1 MHFVL
6 NIFVQDSSVII
17 FSLKWCIFLSDLADE
32 DVIETL
38 RNSRKLSRKD
48 ALAIR
53 KRMET
58 EKDMQNCFGFD
69 VSTGCFFFRVSEHCS
84 FIT

>member
-1 MHFVL
+1 
-6 NIFVQDSSVII
+6 VIK
-17 FSLKWCIFLSDLADE
+17 SLSDLTDDE

-48 ALAIR
+48 ALTIR
-53 KRMET
+53 KRIET

-69 VSTGCFFFRVSEHCS
+69 VSTLLLECP
-84 FIT
+84 

>member
-6 NIFVQDSSVII
+6 NIFVQDSSVI
-17 FSLKWCIFLSDLADE
+17 FSLKGYIFLSDLADE

-48 ALAIR
+48 TLAIR

-69 VSTGCFFFRVSEHCS
+69 VSTGCFFFSC
-84 FIT
+84 F

>member
-1 MHFVL
+1 MKIKSF
-6 NIFVQDSSVII
+6 
-17 FSLKWCIFLSDLADE
+17 SDLTDDE

-48 ALAIR
+48 ALTIR
-53 KRMET
+53 KRIET

-69 VSTGCFFFRVSEHCS
+69 VSTFLLECP
-84 FIT
+84 

>member
-6 NIFVQDSSVII
+6 NIFVQDSSVI
-17 FSLKWCIFLSDLADE
+17 FSLKGYIFLSDLADE

-69 VSTGCFFFRVSEHCS
+69 VSTGCFFFSC
-84 FIT
+84 F

>member
-1 MHFVL
+1 MK
-6 NIFVQDSSVII
+6 
-17 FSLKWCIFLSDLADE
+17 SLFSDLTDDD

-38 RNSRKLSRKD
+38 RSSRKLSRKD

-53 KRMET
+53 KRIET

-69 VSTGCFFFRVSEHCS
+69 VSTLLIECYGVFS
-84 FIT
+84 FCLFSTFPF

>member
-6 NIFVQDSSVII
+6 NIFVQDSSVI
-17 FSLKWCIFLSDLADE
+17 FSLKCYIFLSDLADE

-69 VSTGCFFFRVSEHCS
+69 VSTGCFYFSCF
-84 FIT
+84 